1 MRALRLPWPARRGRT
16 HRARA
21 PAVRAR
27 VPTASAGEHPPAAGA
42 DARSLGPRHEPQ
54 TQEER
59 CATNRGTIRAD
70 GTIEPIDFHCRL
82 ADELR
87 RPGIRDGILV
97 VLPGDEPGAYR
108 VFLCEDADDAA
119 ACLHR
124 HGCGKEDR
132 TR

>member
-1 MRALRLPWPARRGRT
+1 MC
-16 HRARA
+16 
-21 PAVRAR
+21 
-27 VPTASAGEHPPAAGA
+27 
-42 DARSLGPRHEPQ
+42 D
-54 TQEER
+54 
-59 CATNRGTIRAD
+59 NRGTIRAD
-70 GTIEPIDFHCRL
+70 GTIEPIDFHRRL
-82 ADELR
+82 ADELG

>member
-1 MRALRLPWPARRGRT
+1 MC
-16 HRARA
+16 
-21 PAVRAR
+21 
-27 VPTASAGEHPPAAGA
+27 
-42 DARSLGPRHEPQ
+42 D
-54 TQEER
+54 
-59 CATNRGTIRAD
+59 NRGTIRAD
-70 GTIEPIDFHCRL
+70 GTIVPSAFHRRL

-108 VFLCEDADDAA
+108 VFMCEDADEAA

-124 HGCGKEDR
+124 HWWGRRDT